1 MTDPQQAVSAALRQF
16 EELHPDE
23 ISLSLERIGNLLE
36 TLGRPQA
43 HLPPT
48 IHVAG
53 TNGKGSTC
61 AFMRAIAEAAGL
73 KVHVFTSPHLVRFN
87 ERIRLAGAL
96 VEDGPL
102 TDWLNRTYAALQG
115 QEITHFEATTAAAIL
130 AFSEVPADLL
140 ILEVGLGG
148 RFDATNVIDMPALSV
163 ITPIDYDHTGLQTA
177 VWPARLQQLG
187 PGPLTHQARDIPI
200 WLDGG
205 HNPHAAAAISEQLQ
219 SWGGRTI
226 MITAMMASKDHA
238 GYFAPFKDCVA
249 EVHTCPNAP
258 GHRGAAPTDLAD
270 TVRHFI
276 PAAKA
281 HRDFDTAFQA
291 ALAARPDR
299 ILISGSLY
307 LAGEVLALNE
317 DCPG

>member
-1 MTDPQQAVSAALRQF
+1 MQTL
-16 EELHPDE
+16 PDIT
-23 ISLSLERIGNLLE
+23 IS
-36 TLGRPQA
+36 
-43 HLPPT
+43 
-48 IHVAG
+48 
-53 TNGKGSTC
+53 
-61 AFMRAIAEAAGL
+61 
-73 KVHVFTSPHLVRFN
+73 
-87 ERIRLAGAL
+87 
-96 VEDGPL
+96 EDH
-102 TDWLNRTYAALQG
+102 
-115 QEITHFEATTAAAIL
+115 I
-130 AFSEVPADLL
+130 
-140 ILEVGLGG
+140 
-148 RFDATNVIDMPALSV
+148 
-163 ITPIDYDHTGLQTA
+163 HTGLQTA